1 MKFNLNEF
9 NLSSCLICLQS
20 RKNTDDNP
28 FQQVGVNG
36 QYDDE
41 RNLTWANIDNT
52 QKNTIQT
59 KSITAGSRGWLWRKN
74 IKNMEKIGSHFQS
87 VPPAKNVNRHGVI
100 SPELSISTA
109 SCQFNHFKF
118 ATYIC
123 NINHLN

>member
-9 NLSSCLICLQS
+9 NLSSYLICLQS

-74 IKNMEKIGSHFQS
+74 IKNMEKIGSHFQCS
-87 VPPAKNVNRHGVI
+87 SG
-100 SPELSISTA
+100 
-109 SCQFNHFKF
+109 
-118 ATYIC
+118 
-123 NINHLN
+123 